1 MLVKLEMPDSQTI
14 LDILRFKARQYSK
27 DIPDAMLTK
36 LLSRKYDSISEVEG
50 HLKILIADIILNE

>member
-14 LDILRFKARQYSK
+14 LDVLRFKARQYSK

-36 LLSRKYDSISEVEG
+36 LLSRKHDSIS
-50 HLKILIADIILNE
+50 